1 MRVLDIIKPLFE
13 FAPPS
18 TGEGTADLIRTLLS
32 MVLNN
37 TLEGPARHQAIDVLA
52 RIEQKAEELDSQE
65 EPAQQPAPVQAQPQ
79 QPAPVQAQPQQPAP
93 VEAPPE
99 EQPISEATARLNYK
113 TLIGNL
119 IKRLADPVET
129 EKLVTASRAEGV
141 PDSFIYKLINQGQK
155 IEFVDNQAAFSAVA
169 DLAYQLANKVSGIL
183 NELKK
188 AADIQVALGK
198 ANPEVRRP
206 KVPKP
211 KKTLP
216 AKKELINLLTDTFS
230 RPLAGA
236 TSIDD
241 RDERADRI
249 TEFMTRCITGVIK
262 FEDLLD
268 AKRGNV
274 LSLLTDPDDQKIVEI
289 IGNLLLIKPS
299 ATAGN
304 WGPGELGLAILGDP
318 VTKSNDKGDLDI
330 NGRLIE
336 LKASQNP
343 EKGGRLGTQALEKGL
358 AGLPKYY
365 EALQTLL
372 SSAYGKNIPFDF
384 SLKKAS
390 KKSQESEELAEARK
404 QTSRKLQLKHT
415 AVLPANNLGVYTTS
429 EGKQKDIKW
438 TSFGRTFVNHS
449 LNPKIKNKVGSDTT
463 KDFLR
468 SVALS
473 CLNPLFSELYDTD
486 FVNNCVNKDGT
497 IKYETFTAGY
507 TKMLYQIYQIKDKV
521 GEIMVLN
528 PNSGSYYVLSGPDDI
543 DNAIQTDPTGEFQN
557 VQIGSVCI
565 DFTDSQGKASPQ
577 IGIA

>member
-1 MRVLDIIKPLFE
+1 
-13 FAPPS
+13 
-18 TGEGTADLIRTLLS
+18 
-32 MVLNN
+32 
-37 TLEGPARHQAIDVLA
+37 
-52 RIEQKAEELDSQE
+52 
-65 EPAQQPAPVQAQPQ
+65 
-79 QPAPVQAQPQQPAP
+79 
-93 VEAPPE
+93 
-99 EQPISEATARLNYK
+99 
-113 TLIGNL
+113 
-119 IKRLADPVET
+119 
-129 EKLVTASRAEGV
+129 
-141 PDSFIYKLINQGQK
+141 
-155 IEFVDNQAAFSAVA
+155 
-169 DLAYQLANKVSGIL
+169 
-183 NELKK
+183 
-188 AADIQVALGK
+188 
-198 ANPEVRRP
+198 
-206 KVPKP
+206 
-211 KKTLP
+211 
-216 AKKELINLLTDTFS
+216 
-230 RPLAGA
+230 
-236 TSIDD
+236 
-241 RDERADRI
+241 
-249 TEFMTRCITGVIK
+249 MTRCITGVIK
-262 FEDLLD
+262 FEDLLN

-274 LSLLTDPDDQKIVEI
+274 LSLLTDPDDQKIVDI

-365 EALQTLL
+365 EALQSLL

-390 KKSQESEELAEARK
+390 KKTEESEELAEAK
-404 QTSRKLQLKHT
+404 GGNKLQLKQI
-415 AVLPANNLGVYTTS
+415 AILPDNNLGVYNTS
-429 EGKQKDIKW
+429 DGKQKDIKW
-438 TSFGRTFVNHS
+438 TSFGRTFVNSS

-463 KDFLR
+463 KEFLR

-473 CLNPLFSELYDTD
+473 CLNPLFSELYDVS
-486 FVNNCVNKDGT
+486 FVDNCVNRDGT

-507 TKMLYQIYQIKDKV
+507 TKMLYQVYQAKDKV

-543 DNAIQTDPTGEFQN
+543 DSAMQVDPTGEFQN
-557 VQIGSVCI
+557 IQIGSVCI

>member
-1 MRVLDIIKPLFE
+1 MRVLDIIQLNE

-18 TGEGTADLIRTLLS
+18 TGEGTADLIKTLLS

-37 TLEGPARHQAIDVLA
+37 KLEGPARHQAIDVLA

-65 EPAQQPAPVQAQPQ
+65 TPEQPQ
-79 QPAPVQAQPQQPAP
+79 QVVPTQPRPTQPRPVQQPPAEP
-93 VEAPPE
+93 VPAEEPAE
-99 EQPISEATARLNYK
+99 EQPISEAQAQAKLNYK
-113 TLIGNL
+113 TLISNL
-119 IKRLADPVET
+119 IKRLADPAET
-129 EKLVTASRAEGV
+129 QKIIEAARLEGT
-141 PDSFIYKLINQGQK
+141 PDSLIFKLINQGQK
-155 IEFVDNQAAFSAVA
+155 IEFKDNQAAFGAVA
-169 DLAYQLANKVSGIL
+169 DLAFQLANKVSGIL

-188 AADIQVALGK
+188 AADAQIALGK
-198 ANPEVRRP
+198 ANPEMRRP

-211 KKTLP
+211 KKTVP
-216 AKKELINLLTDTFS
+216 VKKELVNLLTDTFS

-236 TSIDD
+236 TSIED
-241 RDERADRI
+241 RDERANRI
-249 TEFMTRCITGVIK
+249 TEFMTRCMTGVIK
-262 FEDLLD
+262 FEELLD

-274 LSLLTDPDDQKIVEI
+274 LSLLTNEDDQKIVEI

-365 EALQTLL
+365 EALQSLL

-384 SLKKAS
+384 SLKKAA
-390 KKSQESEELAEARK
+390 KKSEELAEARK
-404 QTSRKLQLKHT
+404 QTKLHLKHT
-415 AVLPANNLGVYTTS
+415 AVLPNNNLGVYTTAD
-429 EGKQKDIKW
+429 GKQKDIKW
-438 TSFGRTFVNHS
+438 TSFGRTFVNLS

-473 CLNPLFSELYDTD
+473 CLNPLFSELYDTS
-486 FVNNCVNKDGT
+486 FVDNCVGKDGT

-543 DNAIQTDPTGEFQN
+543 DSAMQADPSGEFQN

>member
-1 MRVLDIIKPLFE
+1 MRVIDIIQLNE

-18 TGEGTADLIRTLLS
+18 AGAGTVDLIKTLLS
-32 MVLNN
+32 MVLDN
-37 TLEGPARHQAIDVLA
+37 TLEGPARQQAIDVLA

-65 EPAQQPAPVQAQPQ
+65 EPQQPPLVQQPAPVQAQPAANQPVEQPPEQ
-79 QPAPVQAQPQQPAP
+79 QPIAEAQTR
-93 VEAPPE
+93 
-99 EQPISEATARLNYK
+99 INYK
-113 TLIGNL
+113 TLISNL
-119 IKRLADPVET
+119 IKRLANPAET
-129 EKLVTASRAEGV
+129 EKLITASRAEGV

-155 IEFVDNQAAFSAVA
+155 IEFVDNQAAFGAVA

-188 AADIQVALGK
+188 AADTQIALGK
-198 ANPEVRRP
+198 ANPEMRRP
-206 KVPKP
+206 KVPKV
-211 KKTLP
+211 KKTVP
-216 AKKELINLLTDTFS
+216 AKKELVNLLTDTFS

-236 TSIDD
+236 TSMED
-241 RDERADRI
+241 RNERADRI
-249 TEFMTRCITGVIK
+249 SDFMTRCITGVIK

-268 AKRGNV
+268 AKKGNV
-274 LSLLTDPDDQKIVEI
+274 LSLLTDPDDQKIVDI

-365 EALQTLL
+365 EALQSLL

-390 KKSQESEELAEARK
+390 KKSEESEELAEAK
-404 QTSRKLQLKHT
+404 GGNKLQLKHT
-415 AVLPANNLGVYTTS
+415 AVLPKNNLGVYNTS
-429 EGKQKDIKW
+429 DGKQKDIKW
-438 TSFGRTFVNHS
+438 TSFGRTFVNSS

-473 CLNPLFSELYDTD
+473 CLNPLFSELYDTG
-486 FVNNCVNKDGT
+486 FVENCVNRDGT
-497 IKYETFTAGY
+497 IRYEAFTAGY
-507 TKMLYQIYQIKDKV
+507 TKMLYQIYQAKDKV

-543 DNAIQTDPTGEFQN
+543 ENALQVDPSGEFQN